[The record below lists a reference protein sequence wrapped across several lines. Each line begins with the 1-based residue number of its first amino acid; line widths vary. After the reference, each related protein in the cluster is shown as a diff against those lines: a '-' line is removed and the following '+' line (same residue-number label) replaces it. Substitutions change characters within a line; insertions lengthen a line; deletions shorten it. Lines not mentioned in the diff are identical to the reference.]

1 MPPFI
6 LAAIPIAIAGL
17 VTVCGL
23 ALVVGPFVVPL
34 WVKTMAEK
42 DRLRLLAAV
51 KGINE
56 TLGPL
61 TKLTPTDLDDRVAQ
75 VLLMLEAEVG
85 KAKAAKPVAVGIA
98 RAVVAK
104 SVQK

>member
-6 LAAIPIAIAGL
+6 VVAIPIAIAAL
-17 VTVCGL
+17 VTVCGV

-34 WVKTMAEK
+34 WVHTMAEK
-42 DRLRLLAAV
+42 DRLRLLSAI

-61 TKLTPTDLDDRVAQ
+61 TRMTPTDLDDRVAQ
-75 VLLMLEAEVG
+75 VLLMLEKEVG
-85 KAKAAKPVAVGIA
+85 KAKASKPVAAGIA

>member
-6 LAAIPIAIAGL
+6 LAAIPIAIAAL
-17 VTVCGL
+17 ITVCGV
-23 ALVVGPFVVPL
+23 ALIVGPFVVPL
-34 WVKTMAEK
+34 WVATMAEK
-42 DRLRLLAAV
+42 DRLRLLSAI
-51 KGINE
+51 KGIND

-61 TKLTPTDLDDRVAQ
+61 TKMTPTDLDDRVAQ

-85 KAKAAKPVAVGIA
+85 KSKAKKPVAAGIA

-104 SVQK
+104 SAK